1 VWASPCNNF
10 ANCDARICKRGQI
23 VQASKNVLTSYIYS
37 HYNPNNP
44 KIKEGQYM
52 KLAKELEQ
60 LKYELGILQE
70 VDCSDEENEKYR
82 KLLQKNEPLPN
93 GILHRNPDS
102 STEYASFYKVEKT
115 VLSKDELSNYIQY
128 KQLKTLTT
136 IKNCVVFFTVL
147 TVISLIFGFF
157 AVMSSF

>member
-1 VWASPCNNF
+1 
-10 ANCDARICKRGQI
+10 
-23 VQASKNVLTSYIYS
+23 
-37 HYNPNNP
+37 
-44 KIKEGQYM
+44 M

-82 KLLQKNEPLPN
+82 KLLQENEPLPN